1 MFIKCDPTK
10 KCFKELKKLVQI
22 GDLKRTDF
30 EGSVSV
36 LKVTALHLVQK
47 SLFQA
52 ILFSQSILIK
62 F

>member
-1 MFIKCDPTK
+1 MFFKFNSTK
-10 KCFKELKKLVQI
+10 KCFKELKTFFKI

-30 EGSVSV
+30 EGLVSV
-36 LKVTALHLVQK
+36 LKVTALHLVQR

-52 ILFSQSILIK
+52 IIFSQSILIK